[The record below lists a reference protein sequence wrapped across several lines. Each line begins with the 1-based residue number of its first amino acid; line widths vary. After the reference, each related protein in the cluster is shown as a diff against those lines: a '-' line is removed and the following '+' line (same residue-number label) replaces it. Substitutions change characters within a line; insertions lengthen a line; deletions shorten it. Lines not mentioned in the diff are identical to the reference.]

1 MNSKFL
7 AVCLILIAVICAT
20 VKCDKQANKEKVNL
34 EEEKLDFIPNFEFEN
49 SATLDKDE
57 DSKDIE
63 EDINALLKE
72 SGLTDKDIAYIYE
85 MSNKKWE
92 DLGSDEKLAQEAI
105 SDVNELINE
114 VNNYTQ
120 LKSNDQEAEL
130 LDDSLTTVLEDET
143 ENNQTQNKND
153 EPKEL
158 SQEQK
163 DMINDLEDELD
174 GIDSENYD
182 FIDL

>member
-1 MNSKFL
+1 MKSKFL

-20 VKCDKQANKEKVNL
+20 VKCDKQAKKEKVNL

-72 SGLTDKDIAYIYE
+72 SGLTDEDIAYIYE

-92 DLGSDEKLAQEAI
+92 DLGSDEKLA
-105 SDVNELINE
+105 
-114 VNNYTQ
+114 
-120 LKSNDQEAEL
+120 
-130 LDDSLTTVLEDET
+130 
-143 ENNQTQNKND
+143 
-153 EPKEL
+153 
-158 SQEQK
+158 
-163 DMINDLEDELD
+163 
-174 GIDSENYD
+174 
-182 FIDL
+182 